1 MGICRGDAMSL
12 LDVVTTEC
20 QMLDKTTVD
29 DGMGGYTR
37 QWVDGATFD
46 AAISIDDSVQ
56 AQTAMAAGV
65 KGVYTVTTKRK
76 INLQYHDVF
85 KRLSDGKIFRCTTDG
100 DDKKTPPTAS
110 LDMRSV
116 RAEEWVLPDD

>member
-1 MGICRGDAMSL
+1 MSL
-12 LDVVTTEC
+12 LDVMTTRC

-29 DGMGGYTR
+29 DGLGDYTKK
-37 QWVDGATFD
+37 WVNGATFD
-46 AAISIDDSVQ
+46 AAISLDDSVQ

-65 KGVYTVTTKRK
+65 KGVYTVTTKRN
-76 INLQYHDVF
+76 INLQFHDVF
-85 KRLSDGKIFRCTTDG
+85 RRLSDGKIFRVTTDG
-100 DDKKTPPTAS
+100 DDKKTPSTAG

>member
-1 MGICRGDAMSL
+1 MSL
-12 LDVVTTEC
+12 LDVMTTKC

-29 DGMGGYTR
+29 DGMGGYTK
-37 QWVDGATFD
+37 QWVNGAAFD
-46 AAISIDDSVQ
+46 AAISLDDSVQ

-65 KGVYTVTTKRK
+65 TGVYTVTTKRN
-76 INLQYHDVF
+76 INLQFHDVF
-85 KRLSDGKIFRCTTDG
+85 RRISDGKIFRVTTDG
-100 DDKKTPPTAS
+100 DDKKTPPTAG

>member
-1 MGICRGDAMSL
+1 MSL
-12 LDVVTTEC
+12 LDAVTEKF
-20 QMLDKTTVD
+20 QMIDKITVD
-29 DGMGGYTR
+29 DGIGGFKPA
-37 QWVDGATFD
+37 WVPSATFD
-46 AAISIDDSVQ
+46 AAISLDDSVQ

-76 INLQYHDVF
+76 INLQFHDVF
-85 KRLSDGKIFRCTTDG
+85 RRLSDGKVFRVTTDG
-100 DDKKTPPTAS
+100 DDKKTPPTAG